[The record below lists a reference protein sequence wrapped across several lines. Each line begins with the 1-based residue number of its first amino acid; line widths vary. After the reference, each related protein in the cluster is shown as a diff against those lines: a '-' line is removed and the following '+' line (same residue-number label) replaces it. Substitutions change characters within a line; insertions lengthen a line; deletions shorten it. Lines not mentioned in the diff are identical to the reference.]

1 MNHNLPRI
9 VIAGTQSGSG
19 KTTLVT
25 GLLAALRARGLRVQ
39 SYKVGPDYIDPGF
52 HALASGR
59 PAHNLDTWLVPA
71 AKLPALFLAEAGDA
85 DIAVIEGV
93 MGLYDGG
100 RKGVSSTAEIA
111 KLLGAPVLLTIDCK
125 SMGASAAAIALGF
138 KSYDPDVNIAGVL
151 LNRLG
156 SATHEDM
163 IRTAMEAIS
172 MPVLGAI
179 HRDDALHL
187 PERHLGLTPTTEVE
201 AAETVRK
208 MGEAVGG
215 QVEVEKIVALAKTAH
230 PLTDV
235 ASSGAPFPEGGG
247 PEGRGESPARKIGLQ
262 DVSFRGCEQESDVV
276 PRARTGDEIRHADCS
291 AAASD
296 SPLAPPRLSPLWEG
310 GRRTPPLRIAVA
322 QDAAFSFYYESSLS
336 VLASLGA
343 TLVPFSPLKDATI
356 PEHISGLLF
365 GGGFPEMFAADLAAN
380 KTMRRSI
387 LAAADAGL
395 PIYAECGGYMYLLE
409 SLVDFDGVSHPM
421 CGVFQGSAAMTKKL
435 QMVGYVTAKMQ
446 HDTILGPAGTELRGH
461 EFHFSQELEREEPAR
476 PYTFTK
482 LRNGATYGAGQQ
494 RQNALGSYLHIHFA
508 GCPEAAKHFVEACR
522 GYQAGE

>member
-1 MNHNLPRI
+1 MNTNLPRI

-25 GLLAALRARGLRVQ
+25 GLLAALRARGLSVQ

-52 HALASGR
+52 HQLASGR

-71 AKLPALFLAEAGDA
+71 AKLPALFLKEAGDA

-100 RKGVSSTAEIA
+100 RQGVSSTAEIA
-111 KLLGAPVLLTIDCK
+111 KLLDAPVLLTIDCK
-125 SMGASAAAIALGF
+125 AMGASAAAIALGF
-138 KSYDPDVNIAGVL
+138 RSYDPGVNIAGVL

-156 SATHEDM
+156 SATHETM

-215 QVEVEKIVALAKTAH
+215 QVDVEGIVNIARKARSFEFSQSSLDRQPPSPRGPEVE
-230 PLTDV
+230 P
-235 ASSGAPFPEGGG
+235 PF
-247 PEGRGESPARKIGLQ
+247 
-262 DVSFRGCEQESDVV
+262 
-276 PRARTGDEIRHADCS
+276 
-291 AAASD
+291 
-296 SPLAPPRLSPLWEG
+296 RL
-310 GRRTPPLRIAVA
+310 AVA
-322 QDAAFSFYYESSLS
+322 QDAAFSFYYESSLA
-336 VLASLGA
+336 VLERLGA
-343 TLVPFSPLKDATI
+343 TLVPFSPLKDAAL
-356 PEHISGLLF
+356 PASISGLLI
-365 GGGFPEMFAADLAAN
+365 GGGFPEMFASDLAAN
-380 KTMRRSI
+380 ATMRQSI
-387 LAAADAGL
+387 REAADAGL

-409 SLVDFDGVSHPM
+409 DLVDFDGKAHPM
-421 CGVFQGSAAMTKKL
+421 CGVFPGRAAMTKKL

-446 HDTILGPAGTELRGH
+446 RDTILGPAGTELRGH
-461 EFHFSQELEREEPAR
+461 EFHFSQELEREEPVR

-482 LRNGATYGAGQQ
+482 LRNGAVYGAGQQ
-494 RQNALGSYLHIHFA
+494 RKNVLGSYLHIHFV
-508 GCPEAAKHFVEACR
+508 GCPEAAKHFIEACR
-522 GYQAGE
+522 EYQGRE

>member
-1 MNHNLPRI
+1 MNTNLPRI

-25 GLLAALRARGLRVQ
+25 GLLAALRARGLSVQ

-52 HALASGR
+52 HQLASGR

-71 AKLPALFLAEAGDA
+71 AKLPALFLKEAGDA

-111 KLLGAPVLLTIDCK
+111 KLLDAPVLLTIDCK

-138 KSYDPDVNIAGVL
+138 RSYDPGVNIAGVL

-156 SATHEDM
+156 SATHETM
-163 IRTAMEAIS
+163 IRTAMEAIK

-215 QVEVEKIVALAKTAH
+215 QVDVEGIVNIARKARSFEFSQSSLDRQPPSPRGPEVE
-230 PLTDV
+230 P
-235 ASSGAPFPEGGG
+235 PF
-247 PEGRGESPARKIGLQ
+247 
-262 DVSFRGCEQESDVV
+262 
-276 PRARTGDEIRHADCS
+276 
-291 AAASD
+291 
-296 SPLAPPRLSPLWEG
+296 RL
-310 GRRTPPLRIAVA
+310 AVA
-322 QDAAFSFYYESSLS
+322 QDAAFSFYYESSLA
-336 VLASLGA
+336 VLERLGA
-343 TLVPFSPLKDATI
+343 TLVPFSPLKDAAL
-356 PEHISGLLF
+356 PASISGLLI
-365 GGGFPEMFAADLAAN
+365 GGGFPEMFASDLAAN
-380 KTMRRSI
+380 ATMRQSI
-387 LAAADAGL
+387 REAADAGL

-409 SLVDFDGVSHPM
+409 DLVDFDGKAHPM
-421 CGVFQGSAAMTKKL
+421 CGVFPGRAAMTKKL

-446 HDTILGPAGTELRGH
+446 RDTILGPAGTELRGH
-461 EFHFSQELEREEPAR
+461 EFHFSQELEREEPVR

-482 LRNGATYGAGQQ
+482 LRNGAVYGAGQQ
-494 RQNALGSYLHIHFA
+494 RKNVLGSYLHIHFV
-508 GCPEAAKHFVEACR
+508 GCPEAAKHFIEACR
-522 GYQAGE
+522 EYQGRE

>member
-1 MNHNLPRI
+1 MNTNLPRI

-25 GLLAALRARGLRVQ
+25 GLLAALRARGLSVQ

-52 HALASGR
+52 HQLASGR

-71 AKLPALFLAEAGDA
+71 AKLPALFLKEAGDA

-100 RKGVSSTAEIA
+100 RQGVSSTAEIA
-111 KLLGAPVLLTIDCK
+111 KLLDAPVLLTIDCK

-138 KSYDPDVNIAGVL
+138 RSYDPGVNIAGVL

-156 SATHEDM
+156 SATHETM
-163 IRTAMEAIS
+163 IRTAMEAIK

-215 QVEVEKIVALAKTAH
+215 QVDVEGIVNIARKARSFEFSQSSLDRQPPSPRGPEVE
-230 PLTDV
+230 P
-235 ASSGAPFPEGGG
+235 PF
-247 PEGRGESPARKIGLQ
+247 
-262 DVSFRGCEQESDVV
+262 
-276 PRARTGDEIRHADCS
+276 
-291 AAASD
+291 
-296 SPLAPPRLSPLWEG
+296 RL
-310 GRRTPPLRIAVA
+310 AVA
-322 QDAAFSFYYESSLS
+322 QDAAFSFYYESSLA
-336 VLASLGA
+336 VLERLGA
-343 TLVPFSPLKDATI
+343 TLVPFSPLKDAAL
-356 PEHISGLLF
+356 PASISGLLI
-365 GGGFPEMFAADLAAN
+365 GGGFPEMFASDLAAN
-380 KTMRRSI
+380 ATMRQSI
-387 LAAADAGL
+387 REAADAGL

-409 SLVDFDGVSHPM
+409 DLVDFDGKAHPM
-421 CGVFQGSAAMTKKL
+421 CGVFPGRAAMTKKL

-446 HDTILGPAGTELRGH
+446 RDTILGPAGTELRGH
-461 EFHFSQELEREEPAR
+461 EFHFSQELEREEPVR

-494 RQNALGSYLHIHFA
+494 RENVLGSYLHIHFA
-508 GCPEAAKHFVEACR
+508 GCPGAAKHFVAACR
-522 GYQAGE
+522 EYQAKR

>member
-25 GLLAALRARGLRVQ
+25 GLLAALRARGLSVQ

-52 HALASGR
+52 HQLASGR

-71 AKLPALFLAEAGDA
+71 AKLPALFLKEAGDA

-100 RKGVSSTAEIA
+100 RQGVSSTAEIA
-111 KLLGAPVLLTIDCK
+111 KLLHAPVLLTIDCK

-138 KSYDPDVNIAGVL
+138 KSYDPGVQIAGVL

-156 SATHEDM
+156 SATHEAM
-163 IRTAMEAIS
+163 IRTAMEAIN

-215 QVEVEKIVALAKTAH
+215 QVDVEGIVALAGKAGPLSHPREERRMALSDVQGTPTTASRS
-230 PLTDV
+230 PSLE
-235 ASSGAPFPEGGG
+235 EGGIG
-247 PEGRGESPARKIGLQ
+247 NGEPPSQRGESPKG
-262 DVSFRGCEQESDVV
+262 G
-276 PRARTGDEIRHADCS
+276 G
-291 AAASD
+291 
-296 SPLAPPRLSPLWEG
+296 SPLHGMANSEALLPRVRDSV
-310 GRRTPPLRIAVA
+310 PLRLAVA
-322 QDAAFSFYYESSLS
+322 QDAAFSFYYESSLA
-336 VLASLGA
+336 VLERLGA
-343 TLVPFSPLKDATI
+343 MLVPFSPLKDAAL
-356 PEHISGLLF
+356 PAFISGLLI
-365 GGGFPEMFAADLAAN
+365 GGGFPEMFASDLAAN
-380 KTMRRSI
+380 ASMRQSIRS
-387 LAAADAGL
+387 AADAGL

-409 SLVDFDGVSHPM
+409 DLVDFDGKAHPM
-421 CGVFQGSAAMTKKL
+421 CGVFPGRAAMTKKL

-446 HDTILGPAGTELRGH
+446 RDTILGPAGTELRGH
-461 EFHFSQELEREEPAR
+461 EFHFSQELEREEPVR

-494 RQNALGSYLHIHFA
+494 RENVLGSYLHIHFA
-508 GCPEAAKHFVEACR
+508 GCPGAAKHFVAACR
-522 GYQAGE
+522 EYQAKM

>member
-25 GLLAALRARGLRVQ
+25 GLLAALRARGLSVQ

-52 HALASGR
+52 HQLASGR

-71 AKLPALFLAEAGDA
+71 AKLPALFLKEAGDA

-100 RKGVSSTAEIA
+100 RQGVSSTAEIA
-111 KLLGAPVLLTIDCK
+111 KLLDAPVLLTIDCK

-138 KSYDPDVNIAGVL
+138 RSYDPGVNIAGVL

-156 SATHEDM
+156 SATHETM
-163 IRTAMEAIS
+163 IRTAMEAIK

-179 HRDDALHL
+179 HRDDALCL

-215 QVEVEKIVALAKTAH
+215 QVDVEGIVNIARKARSFEFSQSSLDRQPPSPRGPEVE
-230 PLTDV
+230 P
-235 ASSGAPFPEGGG
+235 PF
-247 PEGRGESPARKIGLQ
+247 
-262 DVSFRGCEQESDVV
+262 
-276 PRARTGDEIRHADCS
+276 
-291 AAASD
+291 
-296 SPLAPPRLSPLWEG
+296 RL
-310 GRRTPPLRIAVA
+310 AVA
-322 QDAAFSFYYESSLS
+322 QDAAFSFYYESSLA
-336 VLASLGA
+336 VLERLGA
-343 TLVPFSPLKDATI
+343 TLVPFSPLKDAAL
-356 PEHISGLLF
+356 PASISGLLI
-365 GGGFPEMFAADLAAN
+365 GGGFPEMFASDLAAN
-380 KTMRRSI
+380 ATMRQSI
-387 LAAADAGL
+387 REAADAGL

-409 SLVDFDGVSHPM
+409 DLVDFDGKAHPM
-421 CGVFQGSAAMTKKL
+421 CGVFPGRAAMTKKL

-446 HDTILGPAGTELRGH
+446 RDTILGPAGTELRGH
-461 EFHFSQELEREEPAR
+461 EFHFSQELEREEPVR

-482 LRNGATYGAGQQ
+482 LRNGAVYGAGQQ
-494 RQNALGSYLHIHFA
+494 RKNVLGSYLHIHFV
-508 GCPEAAKHFVEACR
+508 GCPEAAKHFIEACR
-522 GYQAGE
+522 EYQGRE

>member
-1 MNHNLPRI
+1 MNTNLPRI

-25 GLLAALRARGLRVQ
+25 GLLAALRAKGLRVQ

-71 AKLPALFLAEAGDA
+71 AKLPALFLKEAGDA

-100 RKGVSSTAEIA
+100 RQGVSSTAEIA
-111 KLLGAPVLLTIDCK
+111 KLLDVPVLLTIDCK

-138 KSYDPDVNIAGVL
+138 KSYDPGVQIAGVL

-156 SATHEDM
+156 SATHETM
-163 IRTAMEAIS
+163 IRTAMEAIN
-172 MPVLGAI
+172 MPVLGVI

-215 QVEVEKIVALAKTAH
+215 QVDVEKIFEIAKTAGELELPSSAETLVQVARSYLRH
-230 PLTDV
+230 SPRPLGSPPSERGAQT
-235 ASSGAPFPEGGG
+235 SGSLSEGAGTRRAT
-247 PEGRGESPARKIGLQ
+247 EGVSKVGQ
-262 DVSFRGCEQESDVV
+262 DNFLDSDL
-276 PRARTGDEIRHADCS
+276 RRNEIS
-291 AAASD
+291 T
-296 SPLAPPRLSPLWEG
+296 RL
-310 GRRTPPLRIAVA
+310 AVA
-322 QDAAFSFYYESSLS
+322 QDAAFSFYYESSLA
-336 VLASLGA
+336 VLESLGA
-343 TLVPFSPLKDATI
+343 TLVPFSPLKDAAL
-356 PEHISGLLF
+356 PASISGLLI
-365 GGGFPEMFAADLAAN
+365 GGGFPEMFASDLAAN
-380 KTMRRSI
+380 ATMRQSI
-387 LAAADAGL
+387 REAAAAGL

-409 SLVDFDGVSHPM
+409 DLVDFDGKAHPM
-421 CGVFQGSAAMTKKL
+421 CGVFPGRAAMTKKL

-446 HDTILGPAGTELRGH
+446 RDTILGPAGTELRGH
-461 EFHFSQELEREEPAR
+461 EFHFSQELEREEPVR

-494 RQNALGSYLHIHFA
+494 RKNVLGSYLHIHFA
-508 GCPEAAKHFVEACR
+508 GCPEAAKHFVGACR
-522 GYQAGE
+522 AYGKKADQ

>member
-1 MNHNLPRI
+1 MRNSIPRI

-25 GLLAALRARGLRVQ
+25 GLLAALRARELSVQ

-111 KLLGAPVLLTIDCK
+111 KLLDAPVLLTIDCK

-156 SATHEDM
+156 SATHETM

-208 MGEAVGG
+208 MGEAVGR
-215 QVEVEKIVALAKTAH
+215 QVDVEGIVALAKKAVTFENPDASLPSQSSLRMTAPPEGEPLAH
-230 PLTDV
+230 PL
-235 ASSGAPFPEGGG
+235 
-247 PEGRGESPARKIGLQ
+247 
-262 DVSFRGCEQESDVV
+262 
-276 PRARTGDEIRHADCS
+276 
-291 AAASD
+291 
-296 SPLAPPRLSPLWEG
+296 RL
-310 GRRTPPLRIAVA
+310 AVA
-322 QDAAFSFYYESSLS
+322 QDAAFSFYYESSLA
-336 VLASLGA
+336 VLERLGA
-343 TLVPFSPLKDATI
+343 TLVPFSPLKDAAL
-356 PEHISGLLF
+356 PDGISGLLI
-365 GGGFPEMFAADLAAN
+365 GGGFPEMFASDLAAN
-380 KTMRRSI
+380 ATMRQSI
-387 LAAADAGL
+387 REAADADL

-409 SLVDFDGVSHPM
+409 DLVDFDGKAHPM
-421 CGVFQGSAAMTKKL
+421 CGVFPGRAAMTKKL

-446 HDTILGPAGTELRGH
+446 WDTILGPAGTELRGH
-461 EFHFSQELEREEPAR
+461 EFHFSQELEREEPVR

-494 RQNALGSYLHIHFA
+494 RGNVLGSYLHIHFA
-508 GCPEAAKHFVEACR
+508 GCPGAAGHFVEAC
-522 GYQAGE
+522 QAYGKKADQ